1 MQRNTNLGKTTKI
14 EEVAVNIVFG
24 PVPSRRLGRSLGIN
38 NILPK
43 SCTYACVYCQLGR
56 TLKMRVNR
64 QAFYNQEDVIRAVR
78 DKVVETHKQG
88 ELIDYLTFVPNG
100 EPTLDLNLAAEI
112 SALRDLR
119 IPIAV
124 ISNASLIW
132 RENVRDALMGA
143 DWVSLKV
150 DSVQSPTWHQIN
162 RPYGWLDLQMIL
174 DGIRVFSQVF
184 RGKLVTETMLV
195 KGVNDDTAS
204 LQKIASFL
212 AEIQPAVAYIAIPT
226 RPPAESWVQ
235 PAPEDR
241 IHLAYHL
248 FEKKIDRVEL
258 LIGYEGNAYASSGD
272 SEQDLLSI
280 TAVHPM
286 REDAVKQLLKKA
298 GAKWDLI
305 ENLRRRDK
313 LVELNYQGKRFY
325 LRRLA
330 TPQAEEE

>member
-1 MQRNTNLGKTTKI
+1 LPNLKKI
-14 EEVAVNIVFG
+14 AIHSDSDGAN
-24 PVPSRRLGRSLGIN
+24 
-38 NILPK
+38 
-43 SCTYACVYCQLGR
+43 
-56 TLKMRVNR
+56 
-64 QAFYNQEDVIRAVR
+64 DVQQVL
-78 DKVVETHKQG
+78 H
-88 ELIDYLTFVPNG
+88 
-100 EPTLDLNLAAEI
+100 
-112 SALRDLR
+112 DLR

-174 DGIRVFSQVF
+174 DGIRVFSQDF

-204 LQKIASFL
+204 LHKIASFV
-212 AEIQPAVAYIAIPT
+212 AEIQPAAAYIAIPT
-226 RPPAESWVQ
+226 RPPAETWVQ
-235 PAPEDR
+235 PPQEDR
-241 IHLAYHL
+241 IHHAYQL
-248 FEKKIDRVEL
+248 FQEKLDQVEL
-258 LIGYEGNAYASSGD
+258 LIGYEGNAFASSGD

-280 TAVHPM
+280 IAVHPM
-286 REDAVKQLLKKA
+286 REDAVKQLLKKV

-330 TPQAEEE
+330 TPQAEEQ

>member
-1 MQRNTNLGKTTKI
+1 
-14 EEVAVNIVFG
+14 VNIAFG

-38 NILPK
+38 NIPPK
-43 SCTYACVYCQLGR
+43 ICTYACVYCQLGR
-56 TLKMRVNR
+56 TLKMRLNR
-64 QAFYNQEDVIRAVR
+64 QAFYNRDEVIRAVR
-78 DKVVETHKQG
+78 AKVVETRTRG
-88 ELIDYLTFVPNG
+88 ELIDYLTFVPDG

-132 RENVRDALMGA
+132 REDVRDALMGA

-195 KGVNDDTAS
+195 KGVNDDIAP
-204 LQKIASFL
+204 LHKIASFL

-226 RPPAESWVQ
+226 RPPSETWVQ
-235 PAPEDR
+235 PAQEDR
-241 IHLAYHL
+241 INHAYQL
-248 FEKKIDRVEL
+248 FQEKLDQVEL
-258 LIGYEGNAYASSGD
+258 LVGYEGNAFASSGD

-286 REDAVKQLLKKA
+286 REDVVKQLLKKA

-313 LVELNYQGKRFY
+313 LVELHYQGKRFY
-325 LRRLA
+325 LSRIV
-330 TPQAEEE
+330 TPQADEQ